1 MKKTHWLRTT
11 LITLAACAL
20 AGLIL
25 AVILFN
31 ANPGRTGVSS
41 SIEFSFD
48 GAAEGLAPNGVRYDL
63 SGFTSDEVLDA
74 ALEEAGLAD
83 KYTAEDL
90 RGNIVVAG
98 VYPKDIVEQMTG
110 YESLLTGDAS
120 KVTVSDYHATMYT
133 VTLYNDFDKNISRG
147 DLEKLLTAIMGN
159 FRTRFEKTYSVFL
172 AEDQLLASLSDY
184 DYPQRLEI
192 LESAATRGQGFA
204 EEMAQKHPDFRVDG
218 KGFADIA
225 ARYSS
230 LKSTDLERL
239 NGLVI
244 MNALSVD
251 QERITAQYENRIE
264 ILQIR
269 LKEKEQ
275 EAKDVES
282 LVASYNKD
290 DILYVS
296 TSAALQKV
304 GGNSAE
310 TYDALITSRQE
321 IAASISETNAELSEV
336 KMKLSDIR
344 GGESKAE
351 EPKDTESDKE
361 ETEET
366 AETETAAAVSEEER
380 ETQKAVVDKGIDN
393 ALAKLNAIT
402 EDFAEFLQAYSARE
416 MNDSTVAVTAVKY
429 NAPKLLSGAFIKKDI
444 KTAGPICVLGF
455 IVCLVCIIVSRRK
468 EEKAKK

>member
-20 AGLIL
+20 VGLIL

-31 ANPGRTGVSS
+31 ANPGRTGVTS

-63 SGFTSDEVLDA
+63 SGFTSDEVLNA
-74 ALEEAGLAD
+74 ALEEAGLAG

-98 VYPKDIVEQMTG
+98 VYPKNIVEQMTG

-120 KVTVSDYHATMYT
+120 KVTVSDYHATLYT

-147 DLEKLLTAIMGN
+147 DLEKLLTAVMGN
-159 FRTRFEKTYSVFL
+159 FRIRFEKTYSVFL
-172 AEDQLLASLSDY
+172 AEDQLLTSLSDY
-184 DYPQRLEI
+184 DYPQQLEI
-192 LESAATRGQGFA
+192 LEGAATRNQVFA

-218 KGFADIA
+218 KSFADIA

-230 LKSTDLERL
+230 LKSTDLDRL
-239 NGLVI
+239 NGIVT

-251 QERITAQYENRIE
+251 KERIVAQYENQIQVLE
-264 ILQIR
+264 IQLQE
-269 LKEKEQ
+269 LEQ
-275 EAKDVES
+275 ESKDIET
-282 LVASYNKD
+282 LLKAYNKD

-296 TSAALQKV
+296 TSDALQKI
-304 GGNSAE
+304 GGDFSA
-310 TYDALITSRQE
+310 TYDTLIARRQE
-321 IAASISETNAELSEV
+321 IADSIAETNAELSEV
-336 KMKLSDIR
+336 QMKLDDIR
-344 GGESKAE
+344 GGEAKAE
-351 EPKDTESDKE
+351 EPKETESDKE

-366 AETETAAAVSEEER
+366 AAVVSEEEW
-380 ETQKAVVDKGIDN
+380 EAQKAVVDKGINN
-393 ALAKLNAIT
+393 AVAKLNAIT
-402 EDFAEFLQAYSARE
+402 EDFAEFLQDYSARE
-416 MNDSTVAVTAVKY
+416 MNDNTIAIEKARYFT
-429 NAPKLLSGAFIKKDI
+429 PKLFSSSFIMKVI
-444 KTAGPICVLGF
+444 RTAGPICVLGF
-455 IVCLVCIIVSRRK
+455 IVCLVCIIISRRK

>member
-31 ANPGRTGVSS
+31 ANPGRTGVTS
-41 SIEFSFD
+41 SIEFSFA
-48 GAAEGLAPNGVRYDL
+48 GAAEGMAPNGVRYDL
-63 SGFTSDEVLDA
+63 SGFTSDEVLNA
-74 ALEEAGLAD
+74 ALEEAELAD
-83 KYTAEDL
+83 RYTADDI

-133 VTLYNDFDKNISRG
+133 VTLYNDFDKGISRA
-147 DLEKLLTAIMGN
+147 DLEKLLTAVMDS

-192 LESAATRGQGFA
+192 LESTASRGEGFA
-204 EEMAQKHPDFRVDG
+204 EEMAKKHPDFRVDG

-225 ARYSS
+225 ARYSN
-230 LKSTDLERL
+230 LKTTDLERL
-239 NGLVI
+239 NGLVT

-269 LKEKEQ
+269 LREKEQ
-275 EAKDVES
+275 EAKDLES
-282 LVASYNKD
+282 LIDFYNKD

-310 TYDALITSRQE
+310 TYDALITTRQE
-321 IAASISETNAELSEV
+321 IAASISETNAELNEV
-336 KMKLSDIR
+336 QMKLNDVR
-344 GGESKAE
+344 GGESKTE
-351 EPKDTESDKE
+351 KPKETESVNEEADE
-361 ETEET
+361 AVETE
-366 AETETAAAVSEEER
+366 AAAAVSEEER
-380 ETQKAVVDKGIDN
+380 EAQKAVVDKGIDN
-393 ALAKLNAIT
+393 AVAKLNTIT
-402 EDFAEFLQAYSARE
+402 EDFADFLQAYSAQE
-416 MNDSTVAVTAVKY
+416 MNDSTVAVTPVKY
-429 NAPKLLSGAFIKKDI
+429 NAPKLLSGTFIKQAI
-444 KTAGPICVLGF
+444 KTAGPVCVLGF
-455 IVCLVCIIVSRRK
+455 MVCLVCVIVSRRK
-468 EEKAKK
+468 EEKGKK